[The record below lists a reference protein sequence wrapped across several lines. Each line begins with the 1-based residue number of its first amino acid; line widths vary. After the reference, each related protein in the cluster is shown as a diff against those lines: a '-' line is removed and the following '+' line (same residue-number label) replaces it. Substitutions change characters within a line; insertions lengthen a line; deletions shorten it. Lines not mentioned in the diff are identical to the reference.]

1 MELTTIMSPG
11 NLTIFSLIKL
21 QHKKVIKQPGQ
32 PDYLSLMASGQKSQK
47 KEEEHIKS
55 YSSGKKSRMQVAEC
69 IFPFLHSFL
78 TVASQNPVATSFVKT
93 TYLWHPC
100 ISNILQQQR
109 PLDSN
114 VLIGTKLWSGPSQE
128 RMLR

>member
-21 QHKKVIKQPGQ
+21 QHKKVIKQPEGQ
-32 PDYLSLMASGQKSQK
+32 PDYLLLMASGQKSQK
-47 KEEEHIKS
+47 KREEHIKS

-78 TVASQNPVATSFVKT
+78 TVAS
-93 TYLWHPC
+93 
-100 ISNILQQQR
+100 
-109 PLDSN
+109 
-114 VLIGTKLWSGPSQE
+114 
-128 RMLR
+128 